1 MAPILTRN
9 YLLYMPIFTEL
20 PPLSLYIHIPWCVRK
35 CPYCDFNSHESKGSL
50 PEELYVNAL
59 LQELDSH
66 LPLIQQRPLISIFF
80 GGGTPSLFSAQ
91 AIERILTGVDAR
103 LTFAPHLEITLE
115 ANPGTIDQVRFRD
128 FKQAGINR
136 LSLGIQSLQNDKL
149 ATLGRIHDRD
159 NALRAIALAKDAGF
173 TNFNLDLM
181 YGLPN
186 QSIDDALQDID
197 TALACEPTHFSWYQL
212 TIEPN
217 TLFHHQ
223 PPTLPV
229 DDMIWDMQLAG
240 QQRIQQLQF
249 AQYEVSAYARPHKQC
264 MHNLNYW
271 EFGDYLGIGAGA
283 HSKITNAKT
292 GQVVRFAQ
300 VKHPR
305 DYLDA
310 ALRQSININ
319 PVSEEDLI
327 FEFMLNALRLTNGVP
342 IALFTQRTGIPFQRI
357 ESTLIAAKQ
366 RDLLTNDTARICP
379 STLGKKFLNDLISL
393 FLTAQK

>member
-1 MAPILTRN
+1 
-9 YLLYMPIFTEL
+9 MPIFTEL